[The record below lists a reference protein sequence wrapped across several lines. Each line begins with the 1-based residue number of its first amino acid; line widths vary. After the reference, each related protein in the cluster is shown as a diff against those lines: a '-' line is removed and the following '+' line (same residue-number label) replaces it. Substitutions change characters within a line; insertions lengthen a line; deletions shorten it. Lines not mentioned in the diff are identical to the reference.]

1 MPKRAFAETPS
12 LSETLSIDLDVCAR
26 EPIHIPGS
34 IQPHGAML
42 IADRTTQEIVNA
54 AGDVAGLLSRAAW
67 IGRTLGEVLGDPL
80 AERIAQVTQS
90 GAQGGYAGHIG
101 ALDVSAHLDR
111 EWLIVE
117 VEPGLGGL
125 PASVLLGQL
134 EAAGAAFERAPNL
147 KALCERAAVEFRRL
161 TGFDRVMIYRFLD
174 DDAGA
179 VLAEDLAEG
188 MPSFLN
194 HHFPGS
200 DIPAQARALY
210 VRNLV
215 RVIPD
220 VSYQPAPLQPA
231 WAQAA
236 ALDMSDCALRSVSPV
251 HMQYLRNMGVGASA
265 SVSIVKDGLLW
276 GLIACHHRT
285 SKLMPYDIRAAARA
299 LAGGLARQIRAKEEA
314 ETYRD
319 RLRLRGLEDEVTS
332 RFARAGGL
340 DTNLAE
346 GVTELRRMLGADGV
360 AALRAGALYTDGVHP
375 PEGKL
380 LALARWA
387 LQRGQEPIAT
397 DRLCEI
403 YPGAEAFAAQA
414 SGLLSLVVSADEPF
428 VILWFRAEE
437 VEVVNWA
444 GNPHKAMTLGPNET
458 LTPRS
463 SFEAWGQTVRGRSRR
478 WTLAE
483 VDAAV
488 RLRET
493 LLEAR
498 GHRRLHELNGRLS
511 EALNEKDGLL
521 EQKEMLLKEVNHR
534 IQNSLQLVSSFLGL
548 QARSMGDPKL
558 HEAFE
563 EARRRLQAVALVH
576 RRLYRAD
583 QIEVVDMARYLED
596 LVGDMN
602 SSLGQEWAGKIS
614 VDASP
619 VLVPTDRAVTLGLV
633 VTELVIN
640 ANKYAYGGQP
650 GQIEVSL
657 EEHRAS
663 LRVIVADHGRG
674 KHALSE
680 GFGSRMMGAM
690 VKQLRGELTF
700 GDNKPGLRAILT
712 CPVSAPIQPAE

>member
-1 MPKRAFAETPS
+1 MSDA
-12 LSETLSIDLDVCAR
+12 TLVDLDACAR

-34 IQPHGAML
+34 IQPHGVML
-42 IADRTTQEIVNA
+42 VADRTTQEIGHA
-54 AGDVAGLLSRAAW
+54 AGDVAGILGAEAW
-67 IGRTLGEVLGDPL
+67 IGRSLGAVLGDPL
-80 AERIAQVTQS
+80 AERVAKVTES
-90 GAQGGYAGHIG
+90 GVHGGFAGHFDAAG
-101 ALDVSAHLDR
+101 RTLDVSAHVDG
-111 EWLIVE
+111 EHVIVE
-117 VEPGLGGL
+117 VEPSMAQSL
-125 PASVLLGQL
+125 PATVILGQL
-134 EAAGAAFERAPNL
+134 ETAGAAFERAPNL
-147 KALCERAAVEFRRL
+147 KALCERAAIEFRRL

-220 VSYQPAPLQPA
+220 VAYEPAPLSPA
-231 WAQAA
+231 WTAMRP
-236 ALDMSDCALRSVSPV
+236 LDMSDCALRSVSPV

-265 SVSIVKDGLLW
+265 SVSVVKDGLLW

-285 SKLMPYDIRAAARA
+285 PMLMPYDIRAAART

-314 ETYRD
+314 ESYRE

-340 DTNLAE
+340 DANLAE
-346 GVTELRRMLGADGV
+346 GVVELRRMLDADGV
-360 AALRAGALYTDGVHP
+360 AALRAGVLHMDGVHP
-375 PEGKL
+375 PETHV

-387 LQRGQEPIAT
+387 LQHGMEPIAT
-397 DRLCEI
+397 DRLSET
-403 YPGAEAFAAQA
+403 YPDAEVFQAQA
-414 SGLLSLVVSADEPF
+414 SGLLALVVSADEPF

-444 GNPHKAMTLGPNET
+444 GNPHKAMTLGPDET

-463 SFEAWGQTVRGRSRR
+463 SFEAWRQTVRGHSRR

-483 VDAAV
+483 LDAAT

-498 GHRRLHELNGRLS
+498 SHRRLHELNTRLT
-511 EALNEKDGLL
+511 EALSEKDGLL

-558 HEAFE
+558 LEAFE

-583 QIEVVDMARYLED
+583 QIEVVDMARYLEE
-596 LVGDMN
+596 LVADMN
-602 SSLGQEWAGKIS
+602 ASLGAEWAGKIT
-614 VDASP
+614 VHASP
-619 VLVPTDRAVTLGLV
+619 ILVPTDRAVTLGLV

-640 ANKYAYGGQP
+640 ANKYAYAGAP
-650 GQIEVSL
+650 GPIDVSL
-657 EEHRAS
+657 EEHRAN
-663 LRVIVADHGRG
+663 LRVIVADHGKG
-674 KHALSE
+674 KHTPAE
-680 GFGSRMMGAM
+680 GFGSRMMSAM
-690 VKQLRGELTF
+690 VKQLRGELTL

-712 CPVSAPIQPAE
+712 CPVSAPIQPGAE

>member
-1 MPKRAFAETPS
+1 M
-12 LSETLSIDLDVCAR
+12 SETLALELDACAR
-26 EPIHIPGS
+26 EPIHIPGA
-34 IQPHGAML
+34 IQPHGVML
-42 IADRTTQEIVNA
+42 VADRTTQEITHA
-54 AGDVAGLLSRAAW
+54 AGDVGRILAVDAW
-67 IGRTLGEVLGDPL
+67 LGRTLGAVLGDPM
-80 AERIAQVTQS
+80 AERLAQVTHS
-90 GAQGGYAGHIG
+90 GASGGYAGRLVRAATAH
-101 ALDVSAHLDR
+101 DVSGHVDL
-111 EWLIVE
+111 EQLIVE
-117 VEPGLGGL
+117 IEPALAQL
-125 PASVLLGQL
+125 MPATMILGQL
-134 EAAGAAFERAPNL
+134 EAAGAAFERAANL
-147 KALCERAAVEFRRL
+147 KSLCDRAAIEFRRL

-174 DDAGA
+174 EGAGS

-210 VRNLV
+210 VRNRV

-220 VSYQPAPLQPA
+220 VTYAPAPLLPA
-231 WAQAA
+231 WTASEP
-236 ALDMSDCALRSVSPV
+236 LDMSDCALRSVSPV
-251 HMQYLRNMGVGASA
+251 HMQYMRNMGVGASA

-276 GLIACHHRT
+276 GLIACHHREPM
-285 SKLMPYDIRAAARA
+285 LMPYDIRAAART
-299 LAGGLARQIRAKEEA
+299 LAGGLARQVRAKEEA
-314 ETYRD
+314 ETFRE

-340 DTNLAE
+340 DLNLAD
-346 GVTELRRMLGADGV
+346 GVRELRRMLDADGV
-360 AALRAGALYTDGVHP
+360 AALRAGVLHTDGVHP
-375 PEGKL
+375 PESQMM
-380 LALARWA
+380 ALAKWA
-387 LQRGQEPIAT
+387 LQRGIEPIAT
-397 DRLCEI
+397 NHLAED
-403 YPGAEAFAAQA
+403 YPGADAFQAQA
-414 SGLLSLVVSADEPF
+414 SGLLALVVSADEPF
-428 VILWFRAEE
+428 VILWFRAEQ

-444 GNPHKAMTLGPNET
+444 GNPHKAMSLGPGET

-463 SFEAWGQTVRGRSRR
+463 SFEAWRQTVHGRARR
-478 WTLAE
+478 WTLGE

-498 GHRRLHELNGRLS
+498 GHRRMHELNLRLT
-511 EALNEKDGLL
+511 EALSEKDGLL

-548 QARSMGDPKL
+548 QSRSLAEPQL
-558 HEAFE
+558 REHFE

-583 QIEVVDMARYLED
+583 QIEVVDMARYLEE

-602 SSLGQEWAGKIS
+602 DSLGAEWAGQVT

-640 ANKYAYGGQP
+640 ANKYAYGGKP
-650 GQIEVSL
+650 GPIQVSL
-657 EEHRAS
+657 EEHRADIR
-663 LRVIVADHGRG
+663 LIVADHGQG
-674 KHALSE
+674 KHGLGE
-680 GFGSRMMGAM
+680 GFGSRMMSAM
-690 VKQLRGELTF
+690 VKQLRGDLVF